1 MPDGAHQRMMN
12 PSLLGPTVRWRRSKR
27 FRDSRSAYN
36 DSHRKPVTNMNDN
49 KSVANSAVAAVPPL
63 SPPGTT
69 VFAFTDYHER
79 RLFVFE
85 FLSLECRGQSPKIP
99 AIRTA
104 ERVRVRAIYGQDHSS
119 CLQALLTF
127 PLRAARARHFWL
139 NPQEVRMIPA
149 IYDPHCNLNWSLQG
163 AYAVCRRHMI
173 SSGILSHL
181 SESTPRC
188 SRGRYAAKESRPIGK
203 VFNEATDPANVILTR
218 SATTSLDCSIFRSR
232 TSFSNRAL

>member
-1 MPDGAHQRMMN
+1 MIHIER
-12 PSLLGPTVRWRRSKR
+12 
-27 FRDSRSAYN
+27 
-36 DSHRKPVTNMNDN
+36 PVTNTNNN
-49 KSVANSAVAAVPPL
+49 KSVANSAVAAVP
-63 SPPGTT
+63 SPFAARTT
-69 VFAFTDYHER
+69 FFAFTDCHER
-79 RLFVFE
+79 WLFVFE

-139 NPQEVRMIPA
+139 NPQDVRMIPA
-149 IYDPHCNLNWSLQG
+149 IDDTHCNLNWSLQG

-188 SRGRYAAKESRPIGK
+188 SRGRYAAK
-203 VFNEATDPANVILTR
+203 
-218 SATTSLDCSIFRSR
+218 SLGPSEKSSMKPQTLR
-232 TSFSNRAL
+232 TSS